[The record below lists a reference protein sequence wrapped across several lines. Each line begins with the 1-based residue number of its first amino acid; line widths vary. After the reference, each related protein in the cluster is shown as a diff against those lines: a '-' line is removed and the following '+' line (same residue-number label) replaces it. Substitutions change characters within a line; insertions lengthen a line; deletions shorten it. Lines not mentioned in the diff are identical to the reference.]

1 MVCID
6 VLGGIAHYL
15 KSAREDFI
23 ISCFEYP
30 RATCQI
36 KKINQAIFK
45 LKEAE
50 KLIMSARKLIADDWT
65 LTKQSEPNNPLP
77 VCDCEKCSHY
87 HVCHYNRCGLSE
99 RPTK

>member
-1 MVCID
+1 MICID

-36 KKINQAIFK
+36 KKINQATSK

-50 KLIMSARKLIADDWT
+50 KLIMSAEKLIADDWT
-65 LTKQSEPNNPLP
+65 LTKQSTENNPLP
-77 VCDCEKCSHY
+77 VCDCKNCKRNHL
-87 HVCHYNRCGLSE
+87 CHYSR
-99 RPTK
+99 

>member
-1 MVCID
+1 MICVD

-15 KSAREDFI
+15 KSVREDFI

-36 KKINQAIFK
+36 KKINQAISK

-50 KLIMSARKLIADDWT
+50 KLIMSAGKLIADDWT

-99 RPTK
+99 RPTR